1 MRDFFNAP
9 NGLPKQSLPVSERHE
24 NDPSQSPLGGRTD
37 VFDLP
42 FHMARDQIEESLR
55 TKMASVKERMVQLQ
69 DAQKGAE
76 VTSEATERE
85 LELEAQLVEARS
97 IIQEQVAKHPSCPNI
112 LPRQTDQGG
121 NPLVV
126 LGYNIRSLRS
136 VSANQLKL
144 VLLKRC
150 AA

>member
-1 MRDFFNAP
+1 MRDFLNAP
-9 NGLPKQSLPVSERHE
+9 DGLPKQSVIGNERVE
-24 NDPSQSPLGGRTD
+24 NDPSQSPLVGRTD

-55 TKMASVKERMVQLQ
+55 NKMASIKERMGQLQ

-97 IIQEQVAKHPSCPNI
+97 IIPGAGINNV
-112 LPRQTDQGG
+112 
-121 NPLVV
+121 
-126 LGYNIRSLRS
+126 
-136 VSANQLKL
+136 
-144 VLLKRC
+144 
-150 AA
+150 